1 MRRLLCTVV
10 FVFASLG
17 PLLFSVTAS
26 ASETLDLW
34 IDGQDYEV
42 ELQAN
47 DRLASALGAHQ
58 ALALGRHFQGKVAVD
73 PDSWVRVSRLQ
84 NGWEGMAYLF
94 GRMHVIGGQQD
105 SQQLATKSF
114 GFDAAP
120 SCGVDHVHGSAVIAP
135 DRILTP
141 MMAQAVSA
149 SYDSLCDSRVEGA
162 CLLLELEVV
171 FDLEF
176 QQRFPD
182 DFQDRAVSILNL
194 VEGFYFE
201 QFGIALDTL
210 SLTFLKTNTFTTST
224 SADELLDDVRA
235 QVAGGSLP
243 FQQNRRALLHLV
255 SGRDFDGSTAGL
267 AWVGSL
273 CSNSGYGTGVT
284 NAFDSNVLTAVVVA
298 HELGHNFGAGHDEQ
312 QNSCPTGFIMS
323 PWANPDATQFSSCSE
338 SNLIN
343 TINQQPALEQCFN
356 FPADTSLTAME
367 TNPERVPGG
376 SLFQAFFN
384 IGYQSASENADFLEV
399 TGELTGIDT
408 RLEMVTVDGVPC
420 EISPR
425 SYTCTDLTPAQ
436 SLQLEV
442 QAFSGTEA
450 QLTLNQRV
458 SLISLNGEVL
468 DLQPANNTLESRF
481 EVAPTP
487 VAAPGDL
494 AVTPEARSAFLQ
506 WQPSETSAAGYI
518 VQRMAPGEAAYSDLS
533 VTLSAGTN
541 QYRDQTLIAS
551 GEYAYR
557 VVAVLE
563 GVRSLPGDSASISWN
578 NAPIAPE
585 GLATVA
591 EADRVLLSWT
601 EIVGPQTGYR
611 IERRRTGTEY
621 TPWQLLAMAPFGTES
636 YVDETPVAGY
646 AYEYRLVAINGG
658 QFESTET
665 VPAIMP
671 EQKETASGEDR
682 SSGSSG
688 GGGGSLGVSWLL
700 VALTAVIAR
709 RRRWW
714 NVR

>member
-1 MRRLLCTVV
+1 MRRLLYLFPILVHV
-10 FVFASLG
+10 WL
-17 PLLFSVTAS
+17 LLFSIHAS
-26 ASETLDLW
+26 ASESLELW

-47 DRLASALGAHQ
+47 NRLVSALGAHQ
-58 ALALGRHFQGKVAVD
+58 ALASGRHFQGKVAVD

-94 GRMHVIGGQQD
+94 GRMHVIGGRQD
-105 SQQLATKSF
+105 SQQLVTKSF
-114 GFDAAP
+114 GFDVAP
-120 SCGVDHVHGSAVIAP
+120 SCGVDHVHSSAVIAP
-135 DRILTP
+135 DRVLTP

-201 QFGIALDTL
+201 QFGIGLDTL

-224 SADELLDDVRA
+224 SANDLLDDVQT
-235 QVAGGSLP
+235 QVAGGNLP

-267 AWVGSL
+267 AWVGTL
-273 CSNSGYGTGVT
+273 CDGNGYGTGVT

-298 HELGHNFGAGHDEQ
+298 HELGHNFGANHDEQ
-312 QNSCPTGFIMS
+312 QNSCSTGFIMS
-323 PWANPDATQFSSCSE
+323 PWANPDATRFSSCSE
-338 SNLIN
+338 TNLIN

-356 FPADTSLTAME
+356 FPADTMLTAVT
-367 TNPERVPGG
+367 TNPERVPGQ
-376 SLFQAFFN
+376 SQFQAFFD
-384 IGYQSASENADFLEV
+384 IGYQSASENADRLEV
-399 TGELTGIDT
+399 TGELSGKDT
-408 RLEMVTVDGVPC
+408 RLEMVTVDSVPC
-420 EISPR
+420 EISSR
-425 SYTCTDLTPAQ
+425 SYSCSDLIPDAQ
-436 SLQLEV
+436 GHQLAI
-442 QAFSGTEA
+442 QAYSGTEA
-450 QLTLNQRV
+450 NLTLNQRV
-458 SLISLNGEVL
+458 SLISLSGEVL

-481 EVAPTP
+481 EVAPTA

-494 AVTPEARSAFLQ
+494 VVTPEARSAFLQ
-506 WQPSETSAAGYI
+506 WQPSETTEAGYV
-518 VQRMAPGEAAYSDLS
+518 VQRMAPGETAYSDLS

-541 QYRDQTLIAS
+541 QHRDASLIAT

-563 GVRSLPGDSASISWN
+563 GVRSLPGNSASISWN
-578 NAPIAPE
+578 NAPVAPE
-585 GLATVA
+585 GLTAVA
-591 EADRVLLSWT
+591 EAGRVLLAWT
-601 EIVGPQTGYR
+601 ENAGPQTGYR

-621 TPWQLLAMAPFGTES
+621 TPWQLLATVPYGTES

-646 AYEYRLVAINGG
+646 TYEYRLVAINGG
-658 QFESTET
+658 QFASSET

-671 EQKETASGEDR
+671 ELEETSTDEDQGG
-682 SSGSSG
+682 GSSS
-688 GGGGSLGVSWLL
+688 GGGSLGAGWLL
-700 VALTAVIAR
+700 VALTAVIVR

>member
-1 MRRLLCTVV
+1 MRRLLYLFPTLVV
-10 FVFASLG
+10 NVWL
-17 PLLFSVTAS
+17 LLFSIHAS
-26 ASETLDLW
+26 ASESLDLW

-58 ALALGRHFQGKVAVD
+58 ALASGRHFQGKLAVD

-114 GFDAAP
+114 GFDVAP
-120 SCGVDHVHGSAVIAP
+120 SCGVDHVHSSAVIAP
-135 DRILTP
+135 DRVLTP

-201 QFGIALDTL
+201 QFGIGLDTL

-224 SADELLDDVRA
+224 SANDLLDDVQA
-235 QVAGGSLP
+235 QVAGGNLP

-267 AWVGSL
+267 AWVGTL
-273 CSNSGYGTGVT
+273 CDGNGYGTGVT

-298 HELGHNFGAGHDEQ
+298 HELGHNFGANHDEQ
-312 QNSCPTGFIMS
+312 QNSCSTGFIMS

-356 FPADTSLTAME
+356 FPADTSLTSME

-425 SYTCTDLTPAQ
+425 SYTCSDLTPAQ

-450 QLTLNQRV
+450 QLILNQRV

-541 QYRDQTLIAS
+541 QYRDQALIAS

-585 GLATVA
+585 GLATVS

-621 TPWQLLAMAPFGTES
+621 TPWQLLATAPFGTES

-646 AYEYRLVAINGG
+646 TYEYRLVAINGG

-671 EQKETASGEDR
+671 EQKETPTEEDQGG
-682 SSGSSG
+682 GSSG
-688 GGGGSLGVSWLL
+688 GGGSLGAGWLL
-700 VALTAVIAR
+700 VALTAVISR